1 MSRRTLILFDVSP
14 SIRTRSI
21 HILLVPALALL
32 VAAGCSHGGGG
43 EAGAG
48 SARGGGAGGAG
59 GGRGGGGGGS
69 AFPVEV
75 APVESRQVEYA
86 VNAVGSVEAFEI
98 VQVTARVPGAVEKV
112 HFSEGD
118 AVKLGATLVEIDPER
133 YRLDVTAAR
142 AALEKALA
150 AKNEAE
156 AGLARREGAVERNP
170 GLLPVEEIETWRT
183 RVRTAVAD
191 AAEKEAALGR
201 AEMNERY
208 AHTRAPFAGIIQTR
222 SVQTGQYVQPGA
234 LLTTLVRR
242 EPLLLRFHVPEQDA
256 ARLTTGIPARFTVRN
271 IEKEFSARITHVAES
286 ADGTSRMVAV
296 TAEVDDPNKA
306 QLRPGAFAEVVV
318 PIGASVVAPVI
329 PQTAVRPSERGFLAF
344 VVEDGKAVE
353 RVLTLGLR
361 TAGGLVEVRS
371 GLAAGESLVVRGAEA
386 LRAGALVRVTTGGGE
401 RPAASGAES
410 PATSGAQPSAASGAH
425 PPEASAASAASQGA
439 AQ

>member
-1 MSRRTLILFDVSP
+1 VS
-14 SIRTRSI
+14 SS
-21 HILLVPALALL
+21 VPARRIRIVALVSALAALFA
-32 VAAGCSHGGGG
+32 VGCSRGGGG

-48 SARGGGAGGAG
+48 TARGAGSAGA
-59 GGRGGGGGGS
+59 GGRGGAGA

-75 APVESRQVEYA
+75 APVESRQVEYT
-86 VNAVGSVEAFEI
+86 VSAVGSVEAFEI

-112 HFSEGD
+112 HFTEGD
-118 AVKLGATLVEIDPER
+118 AVKSGATLVEIEPER
-133 YRLDVTAAR
+133 YRLEVVASR

-150 AKNEAE
+150 AKSEAE

-170 GLLPVEEIETWRT
+170 GLLPAEEIETWRT
-183 RVRTAVAD
+183 RVRTAIAD

-201 AEMNERY
+201 AEMNERS
-208 AHTRAPFAGIIQTR
+208 AHARAPFAGIIQTR

-242 EPLLLRFHVPEQDA
+242 DPLLLRFRVPEQDA
-256 ARLTTGIPARFTVRN
+256 ARLKIGIAARFTVRN
-271 IEKEFSARITHVAES
+271 VEKEYAARITSVAES
-286 ADGTSRMVAV
+286 ADELSRMIAV
-296 TAEVDDPNKA
+296 TAEIDDPNKA
-306 QLRPGAFAEVVV
+306 QLRPGSFAEVVV

-386 LRAGALVRVTTGGGE
+386 LRAGAAVRVAPAGE
-401 RPAASGAES
+401 QRPAAGA
-410 PATSGAQPSAASGAH
+410 PA
-425 PPEASAASAASQGA
+425 PEASAHDAGGAAAPSADAASPAASATQRGA
-439 AQ
+439 Q